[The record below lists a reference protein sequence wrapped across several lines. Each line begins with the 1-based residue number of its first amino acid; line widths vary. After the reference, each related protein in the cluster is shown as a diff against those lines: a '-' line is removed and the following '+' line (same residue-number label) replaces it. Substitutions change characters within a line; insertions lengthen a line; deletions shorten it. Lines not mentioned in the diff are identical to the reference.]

1 MSNANRF
8 IGGKKK
14 GATPAGPVAP
24 KPSALPPLV
33 DTGRTRQ
40 VDLSGCARADA
51 EAASKEEVTVEVT
64 GRTRQVDLSGCARA
78 DAEAASEE
86 EVTSEIS
93 GKAASPLYPAAPPK
107 PVSPKAAPGN
117 VVPITS
123 AKAAPVAAV
132 EADAGEA
139 EAESPAPSAP
149 AKPAA
154 EKPSAADFL
163 EKVKATVQATIQ
175 TTVQGMLAP
184 IFERLDQLEEGL
196 RGNDEMLTGVLESVE
211 GPNPESPEAKE
222 AAEKGMVL
230 LGLRGQLDQLRT
242 QLLGENPDETIN
254 NFGGGPIVPL
264 LLEQTMDTEGNLKDL
279 VGTDCERTP
288 SLVRN
293 NSNLTAKTFVLEML
307 KETPDEETI
316 KQAAREGGPN
326 TSKAILN
333 ALATDMEYAVEIVG
347 ALSLAPAESLDDP
360 KNAEVKAG
368 VQVDA
373 TNVTQRA
380 AYYHDN
386 LDWVALGREAA
397 EMRSPAPAPEE
408 SSSAPEE
415 TGGDA

>member
-14 GATPAGPVAP
+14 GVTPAEPVVP
-24 KPSALPPLV
+24 KPGAVPPLV
-33 DTGRTRQ
+33 DTGSKTRQ
-40 VDLSGCARADA
+40 VDLRD
-51 EAASKEEVTVEVT
+51 V
-64 GRTRQVDLSGCARA
+64 ARA

-86 EVTSEIS
+86 EVTVEVS
-93 GKAASPLYPAAPPK
+93 GKGRTPAPVAPVPPK
-107 PVSPKAAPGN
+107 SVPAK
-117 VVPITS
+117 VVQITS
-123 AKAAPVAAV
+123 AKAAPAAPMAA
-132 EADAGEA
+132 EAGEA

-154 EKPSAADFL
+154 EKPTAADFL

-175 TTVQGMLAP
+175 TTVEGMLAP

-196 RGNDEMLTGVLESVE
+196 RGNDEMLTGVLETVE

-222 AAEKGMVL
+222 AAKKGMVL

-242 QLLGENPDETIN
+242 QLLGENPDETLD
-254 NFGGGPIVPL
+254 NFGGGPVVPL
-264 LLEQTMDTEGNLKDL
+264 LYEQAMETEGNLKDL

-288 SLVRN
+288 SLVGN
-293 NSNLTAKTFVLEML
+293 NSNLTAKTLVVEML

-316 KQAAREGGPN
+316 KQAARENGPS

-333 ALATDMEYAVEIVG
+333 ALATNMEYAVEIVG

-360 KNAEVKAG
+360 QNAEVKA
-368 VQVDA
+368 QVLADA
-373 TNVTQRA
+373 TSVVQRA

-386 LDWVALGREAA
+386 LDWATLGKQAA
-397 EMRSPAPAPEE
+397 ELRAPAPEE
-408 SSSAPEE
+408 AQSAPEE